1 MSARIPYRLSFI
13 ALAVAVS
20 MQAQAV
26 TPQPTP
32 GLLSTQQARPLLE
45 QDPGVLA
52 ARAGLVAGEAENR
65 ALRSSPHDFSM
76 RLTGQQRDVRND
88 QNYDEWMASVERPIR
103 LPGKASADRK
113 LGEATVDW
121 AEASVGEALHESART
136 LISLWVDWLAA
147 EKARELASS
156 SLESFGRSLGAVD
169 KRVRAGD
176 ASRLELGTTKAELV
190 EQRRLENEAK
200 MAADTAWTKLSIRF
214 PGIERAPQ
222 ALPAPGLIDSD
233 IAGWTQRIKEQSD
246 ELRLAML
253 SSEKAKALAARA
265 KAERFSDPS
274 LGVFTASEVGGR
286 ERYTGLAVTIPFGVP
301 GGYRSAI
308 AARAAADAEMSG
320 RQAEL
325 AQREF
330 EAEIASAFIEARGAY
345 ESWNIASEGSA
356 AMAENASLM
365 ERAYT
370 LGEAGLQDLLIAR
383 RQAAS
388 SANSALQAQ
397 ASALKAYY
405 TLVVDAHWVWD
416 LDHE

>member
-1 MSARIPYRLSFI
+1 
-13 ALAVAVS
+13 
-20 MQAQAV
+20 
-26 TPQPTP
+26 
-32 GLLSTQQARPLLE
+32 
-45 QDPGVLA
+45 
-52 ARAGLVAGEAENR
+52 
-65 ALRSSPHDFSM
+65 
-76 RLTGQQRDVRND
+76 
-88 QNYDEWMASVERPIR
+88 
-103 LPGKASADRK
+103 
-113 LGEATVDW
+113 
-121 AEASVGEALHESART
+121 
-136 LISLWVDWLAA
+136 
-147 EKARELASS
+147 
-156 SLESFGRSLGAVD
+156 
-169 KRVRAGD
+169 
-176 ASRLELGTTKAELV
+176 
-190 EQRRLENEAK
+190 

-345 ESWNIASEGSA
+345 ESWNIDSEGSA